1 MNSARCVSFING
13 LINILHNAWMLS
25 RLSICRPGQT
35 RVHQGAESN
44 SSFFS
49 VLWALVFMPW
59 LKDSIRKPESTTER
73 TDRRHYNQ
81 QLIKAFCMKIHQ
93 CQQGG
98 QRDEKYYLRYEMFLL
113 NTQIEV
119 KLCCF
124 CFPIYILI
132 RLSKDMQGGDEQ
144 RLRKLFQ
151 YSSGSSILTKVYLA
165 LWCGRRWWIDLQS

>member
-1 MNSARCVSFING
+1 MRKCYPVWVFADRVKLVFIRA
-13 LINILHNAWMLS
+13 LKAILH
-25 RLSICRPGQT
+25 
-35 RVHQGAESN
+35 
-44 SSFFS
+44 FS
-49 VLWALVFMPW
+49 AYYGHWCLCHDS
-59 LKDSIRKPESTTER
+59 DSIRKPESTTER

-151 YSSGSSILTKVYLA
+151 YSSGSSILTKVYRA